1 MSAYGLRTSDR
12 TLTSKHLQG
21 YGGLERWD
29 TRRGQTRCY
38 VSANT
43 VRSASSIMIDS
54 PCAKLL
60 LEVYNYTKRGNA
72 CQVRGCIGGDVPG
85 EDDMCVMVQMFSST
99 VAG

>member
-1 MSAYGLRTSDR
+1 
-12 TLTSKHLQG
+12 
-21 YGGLERWD
+21 
-29 TRRGQTRCY
+29 
-38 VSANT
+38 
-43 VRSASSIMIDS
+43 MIDS